1 MKKSKFIKIFIGYIV
16 IILFLSISTLIISTS
31 LVKEQYLDS
40 KIESMLDL
48 SKIIQQNMIP
58 LINFEDW
65 DKLDLY
71 AQEIYA
77 QTQARVSV
85 VTPEGAVMA
94 ESLKDF
100 QEMESHRNRPEIK
113 TALQG
118 QVSHTIRYSTTAR
131 EDMLYVATPIL
142 LEDNII
148 AAVRLSIFLDEIHL
162 VLNRLRNAITLI
174 TLLMLFVSLIIS
186 YYISGRLITPINKF
200 SQAFEELGKGNLETR
215 ILTHQEEPEIKT
227 LTAQFNQM
235 AEKIKLLIEDLSLQ
249 TEELET
255 IISSIESGIVL
266 LDNRGKIILG
276 NKNFKKYL
284 YSNKIT
290 GKYYW
295 EIIRTGQLNKK
306 VSELLENRKKFTVEI
321 NISGKSYL
329 CTGNYIDKKGKS
341 VLIFQDISRSRE
353 LAQVKKDLIANI
365 SHELRTP
372 LTSIKGY
379 IETIEGASD
388 NERVK
393 YIQIIKRNT
402 ERLISMVDDL
412 LTLSKLEDKGGR
424 LQIEKV
430 DLKELTGNMI
440 KLFKPV
446 IRAKKLSIS
455 SNIEEN
461 IPKIEA
467 DTYKIEQMLINL
479 IDNAIK
485 YTEKGGIDISVK
497 SMFAN
502 KIKIEINDSGI
513 GIKKEELNNIFERFY
528 VVNKARSRQYGGT
541 GLGLSIVKH
550 IVMLHKG
557 EIEIDS
563 KLGLGTRLAVILPVK
578 QA

>member
-321 NISGKSYL
+321 DISGKSYL